1 MDLVRHCVAGT
12 GTVHVSVELKFDCET
27 APRINIVDILQP
39 ATELLEEDSSG

>member
-12 GTVHVSVELKFDCET
+12 GTVHVSVELKFDSET